1 MQALFSHPNLK
12 AITLQ
17 QPLADAMILGKKKVR
32 VLGRF
37 VIHAH
42 CLRTSAGGWWCG
54 QPPAATR
61 PTVFKNAL
69 GHKSLGE
76 GWLAAECILEDRWET
91 SLWEKAAC
99 TWPEV
104 SGRRLACCRPSS
116 RSSLLPSSEQ
126 LCARSRDT
134 LCGLLPKHGQETP
147 TSAQAEPSSCSEEVY
162 YPPPSSCVLGC
173 RNTVRR
179 RRH

>member
-1 MQALFSHPNLK
+1 MEYPQVQALFSHPNLK

-76 GWLAAECILEDRWET
+76 GWLAAD
-91 SLWEKAAC
+91 
-99 TWPEV
+99 PV
-104 SGRRLACCRPSS
+104 P
-116 RSSLLPSSEQ
+116 
-126 LCARSRDT
+126 AR
-134 LCGLLPKHGQETP
+134 
-147 TSAQAEPSSCSEEVY
+147 VY
-162 YPPPSSCVLGC
+162 HPPPSSCVLGAGTRCAACC

-179 RRH
+179 RRHQHRLSLAAARRRFITLLRAAVC